1 MASRHS
7 PPRQLHPGLVL
18 VPVTLAALLAIPGDG
33 AGRQQ
38 PRPDVLRIGATG
50 TLTGNADDPREKA
63 GVETLRRFI
72 KEETGFDSEI
82 PPHVTWQELADRM
95 AKGEFHLGVF
105 QGYEFAWAQEKRP
118 GLKPL
123 AIAVNVYRY
132 PVAHVLA
139 RRDNPATDFA
149 GLRSQSLCLPV
160 TNQDFLRLF
169 LDRRR
174 EANGKKAEAFFAKVT
189 AAENVEDA
197 LDDVVDGKVQAT
209 VIDGAAFEAYR
220 RRKPGRFKQLK
231 EVARSAPFP
240 AAVVASHGSVLDEA
254 TLRRF
259 KDGLLGAAKKDK
271 GEMLLTLSR
280 LTGFED
286 VPEDY
291 GKVLAATRKAYPPD
305 AGAK

>member
-1 MASRHS
+1 MVSRS
-7 PPRQLHPGLVL
+7 PVRLFV
-18 VPVTLAALLAIPGDG
+18 LAAALALPCALARG
-33 AGRQQ
+33 Q
-38 PRPDVLRIGATG
+38 PARIDVLHIGATG
-50 TLTGNADDPREKA
+50 TMTGDADSSKEKGA
-63 GVETLRRFI
+63 GQTLRRFI
-72 KEETGFDSEI
+72 KEETGLTNDIVREED
-82 PPHVTWQELADRM
+82 WQKLAERM
-95 AKGEFHLGVF
+95 KKGELHVGVF
-105 QGYEFAWAQEKRP
+105 QGYEFAWAQERHP
-118 GLKPL
+118 DLKPL
-123 AIAVNVYRY
+123 AVAVNGRRY

-139 RRDNPATDFA
+139 RRDNAAGDFA
-149 GLRSQSLCLPV
+149 GLKGQSLCLPV
-160 TNQDFLRLF
+160 SNQEFLRLF
-169 LDRRR
+169 LERQS
-174 EANGKKAEAFFAKVT
+174 EANGQKADAFFSKIT
-189 AAENVEDA
+189 APDNVEDA